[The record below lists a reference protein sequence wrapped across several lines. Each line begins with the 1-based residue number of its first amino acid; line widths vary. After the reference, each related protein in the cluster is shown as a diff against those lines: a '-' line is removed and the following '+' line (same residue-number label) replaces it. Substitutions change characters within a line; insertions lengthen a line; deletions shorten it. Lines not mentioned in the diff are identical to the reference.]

1 MKYFW
6 AIHESKTHNRN
17 SFVMKPYL
25 YKNLLW
31 YVIVFLSSVHTCIFW
46 SRMLKR
52 WKNVYRH
59 CSIHA
64 LYKQPAHAYK
74 TRFWLIRPNHD
85 TSICNKNL
93 SCLWPKYN
101 KSLFLIGSP
110 LHCTDIKNNTKTGTN
125 INTVTINKR
134 VINPAVLWCISISL
148 ITSFY
153 ELSCPFR
160 RLLGNSSENLLT
172 FVRSP
177 DL

>member
-1 MKYFW
+1 MLLCYLHMFPHLYFET
-6 AIHESKTHNRN
+6 A
-17 SFVMKPYL
+17 
-25 YKNLLW
+25 
-31 YVIVFLSSVHTCIFW
+31 C
-46 SRMLKR
+46 LKDER
-52 WKNVYRH
+52 IQSVYRN

-64 LYKQPAHAYK
+64 LYKQTAHAYK
-74 TRFWLIRPNHD
+74 TRFWLIRLNRD

-93 SCLWPKYN
+93 SCLWQKYN

-110 LHCTDIKNNTKTGTN
+110 FHSTDIKNNTKTGTN
-125 INTVTINKR
+125 IDTVTINKR
-134 VINPAVLWCISISL
+134 VINPAIQWCISISL